1 MELGGLGYLTIFYPD
16 FGGKVSNFTDFVFYR
31 SKKTAVLEKIG
42 YA

>member
-1 MELGGLGYLTIFYPD
+1 MSHGTIAADIFYPD
-16 FGGKVSNFTDFVFYR
+16 FGGKVSNFTDFAFYR